1 MTPQTARWNFRALLC
16 TVAAVGAALALGGCA
31 QRQPQTLTPDSFVG
45 PREVQDRSRVQP
57 VDQPGPLVYEGS
69 PPPAPVAA
77 GVRPP
82 AEAANSDSG
91 VSPTVEQSVRPVRE
105 EGFQVP
111 DAAAGAATDAEDDG
125 APPEPRNT
133 PGATTRGAPGA
144 GPVEGAASSAGADSS
159 PGAPPSAGADQRAGD
174 GATAGPVGSPDAVAP
189 AAAQRTVATTRPAA
203 TDSSGGYQLV
213 GTVLADVNSAPVF
226 ADKVLGVLDKAL
238 AASARQ
244 LDERPF
250 RKKAAE
256 LIMRQVTEYISNE
269 LEFAMA
275 KSRLEERDQQLA
287 AAAATRWREEQI
299 TKAGGS
305 PEVAKQQ
312 FAARGLDF
320 EEQVEDQYRTLM
332 VQLFYQRKEYPK
344 IQVTA
349 EDKRRYY
356 QTHLAR
362 EFSQPDAARFRVILI
377 DPAKR
382 GGRREALGEIN
393 RLLDRARSGG
403 ADFAALASS
412 AETNDNPSF
421 RSPAGWIARGSFVLP
436 EVERAVWSLKPG
448 QVSDVIETPDG
459 FYLARLEA
467 FQPGKTL
474 PFSDPAVQQR
484 IENILRK
491 RQFDALRLKAQQK
504 LIRDA
509 IIRYH
514 PDEEG
519 MLRTAVEMAAQKYK
533 YWRTADAKTPG

>member
-1 MTPQTARWNFRALLC
+1 MQ
-16 TVAAVGAALALGGCA
+16 
-31 QRQPQTLTPDSFVG
+31 QPQVLKSDAFVQ
-45 PREVQDRSRVQP
+45 PREVHDRSRVQP

-69 PPPAPVAA
+69 PPAGPPEARPKQGAA
-77 GVRPP
+77 
-82 AEAANSDSG
+82 ADADAG
-91 VSPTVEQSVRPVRE
+91 VSPTVAEAVRPVRE
-105 EGFQVP
+105 EGFQDPGTV
-111 DAAAGAATDAEDDG
+111 AGAAKVDDDG
-125 APPEPRNT
+125 APPATATATAPAPETQPKDRPINQPADRAAEAT
-133 PGATTRGAPGA
+133 PTET
-144 GPVEGAASSAGADSS
+144 
-159 PGAPPSAGADQRAGD
+159 PSAP
-174 GATAGPVGSPDAVAP
+174 TE
-189 AAAQRTVATTRPAA
+189 AARPRSVATTRPTAPA
-203 TDSSGGYQLV
+203 DSSGGYQLV
-213 GTVLADVNSAPVF
+213 GTVLADVNSAPIF

-250 RKKAAE
+250 RNKAAE
-256 LIMRQVTEYISNE
+256 LIMRQVREFIANE

-275 KSRLEERDQQLA
+275 KSRLEQRDQQLA

-299 TKAGGS
+299 TRAGGS

-312 FAARGLDF
+312 FAAKGLDF
-320 EEQVEDQYRTLM
+320 EEQVEDQYRTYM
-332 VQLFYQRKEYPK
+332 VQLYYQRKEYPK

-349 EDKRRYY
+349 EDKRRFY
-356 QTHLAR
+356 QQNLAR
-362 EFSQPDAARFRVILI
+362 EFSQTEAAKFRVIQI

-412 AETNDNPSF
+412 AETNDNPAF

-436 EVERAVWSLKPG
+436 DIERAAWALKPG
-448 QVSDVIETPDG
+448 EVSDVIETPG
-459 FYLARLEA
+459 GLCLVKLEELQA
-467 FQPGKTL
+467 GKTL
-474 PFSDPAVQQR
+474 QFSDPAVQQR
-484 IENILRK
+484 IENELR
-491 RQFDALRLKAQQK
+491 RQQFTALRSKAQQK